1 MGVDTTN
8 KRVDRVTK
16 LMGAILRV
24 LVHRAMLS
32 LGLGAQMK
40 PMGAFLRLFAM
51 LLRARWSTLALRLMG
66 AFFYGAGHE
75 VRWIHVNERVLG

>member
-1 MGVDTTN
+1 
-8 KRVDRVTK
+8 
-16 LMGAILRV
+16 MGAILRV

-66 AFFYGAGHE
+66 AFFMVLVMGLDGSMLMRGCSGE
-75 VRWIHVNERVLG
+75 VYASDLIYETSL